1 MEQDAL
7 STKLMEK
14 QRTITSFMSISTNYE
29 GVRQKRKIFTPG
41 KVLGNQ
47 LKLSEESAEVV
58 IERHPRSMPG
68 TITKNSAISFVNGIK
83 LEYGVLLGGRES
95 PAKRH
100 RNNFDTIQ
108 NYWVGK
114 GRVSRTKKSI
124 SLKNATSTED
134 LELESETDQQLS
146 GNLMKIKDGE

>member
-1 MEQDAL
+1 MEEEAL

-14 QRTITSFMSISTNYE
+14 QRTITSFLSISTNYE

-68 TITKNSAISFVNGIK
+68 TITTNYAISFVNGAK
-83 LEYGVLLGGRES
+83 LE
-95 PAKRH
+95 
-100 RNNFDTIQ
+100 
-108 NYWVGK
+108 
-114 GRVSRTKKSI
+114 
-124 SLKNATSTED
+124 
-134 LELESETDQQLS
+134 
-146 GNLMKIKDGE
+146 